1 MPSQSKYIFF
11 FPHLST
17 TLTGEFL
24 RGSSLYIICSHFVVM
39 GHYYDYSK
47 SRTIKQAKHYNK
59 RAFVLFFQARY
70 LWFQTDVHRISSFH
84 DEQH

>member
-11 FPHLST
+11 SPLLST
-17 TLTGEFL
+17 TLTEEFL
-24 RGSSLYIICSHFVVM
+24 RGSSLYITCSHFVVM

-47 SRTIKQAKHYNK
+47 SRMIKQAKHYNK
-59 RAFVLFFQARY
+59 RAFVLFSQVRY
-70 LWFQTDVHRISSFH
+70 LWFQTEVHRINSCH